1 MQRFAR
7 VSDEKSMRV
16 VLVEDDV
23 ALRHT
28 LGAFFRSC
36 GVEVLAQSADGLEAL
51 NLLSALQPDL
61 ILTDCQMPRMDG
73 ITLVRQL
80 RARGDC
86 TPVIMMSGQTDPVI
100 RAMAIEA
107 GVSEYLSKPLSL
119 ATLSRLIYQT
129 MHGHAA

>member
-1 MQRFAR
+1 M
-7 VSDEKSMRV
+7 
-16 VLVEDDV
+16 LVEDDA
-23 ALRHT
+23 ALRQT

-51 NLLSALQPDL
+51 DLLSALQPDL

-100 RAMAIEA
+100 RAMALEA

-119 ATLSRLIYQT
+119 ATLSRLISQT